1 MAENQN
7 DVEKD
12 IPEVLEESLSK
23 TEIVLEENK
32 KLITNVLVV
41 VAVVFAGY
49 FVLNNFIWEPAEQEA
64 QNEIWEAQ
72 QGFEQAGV
80 NYDSIAELFTDIS
93 SEYAST
99 DAGNLSNL
107 YAGIS
112 LMKVGSFEDAQSSLE
127 SFSAAG
133 KLMPGLKL
141 GLIGDCQSELGDT
154 DAAVSSYKKAAKLL
168 DSKNGSVYFLK
179 KAGILLEQN
188 GQAEDAT
195 EVYETAL
202 NTYLKDADKSF
213 APSKKEIEKYLAR
226 AQAAQ

>member
-23 TEIVLEENK
+23 TEVVLEENK
-32 KLITNVLVV
+32 KLITNVLVGI
-41 VAVVFAGY
+41 AVVFAGY
-49 FVLNNFIWEPAEQEA
+49 FVINNFIFEPAEQSA
-64 QNEIWEAQ
+64 QDEIWSAQ
-72 QGFEQAGV
+72 QGFEQPGV
-80 NYDSIAELFTDIS
+80 KYDSIAELFSDIS
-93 SEYAST
+93 SEYSST
-99 DAGNLSNL
+99 DAGNLSSL

-112 LMKVGSFEDAQSSLE
+112 LMKSGSFEDAQASLE
-127 SFSAAG
+127 NFSPAG

-141 GLIGDCQSELGDT
+141 GLIGDCQSELGDA

-168 DSKNGSVYFLK
+168 DSKTGSVYFLK

-188 GQAEDAT
+188 GQIEEAI
-195 EVYETAL
+195 EVYENAL
-202 NTYLKDADKSF
+202 TTYLKDADKTFSTM
-213 APSKKEIEKYLAR
+213 KKEIEKYLAR